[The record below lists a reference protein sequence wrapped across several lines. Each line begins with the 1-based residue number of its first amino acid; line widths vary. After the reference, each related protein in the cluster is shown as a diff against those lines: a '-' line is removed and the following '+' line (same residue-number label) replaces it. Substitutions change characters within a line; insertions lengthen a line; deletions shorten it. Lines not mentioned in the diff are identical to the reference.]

1 MKICILTHTFP
12 RFDGDIAAPFMYGVA
27 KGMAESGNDVFVV
40 IPYNDKF
47 SWGKKMPFKIVT
59 YKYIWPNS
67 LHKLGYSETLM
78 NDMGLPI
85 LMWVL
90 SPFMY
95 FFAFLKVWEVIRK
108 EKIEVIN
115 AHWILPNGFIASA
128 VSMVTG
134 VPVVSTLPGSDVY
147 MVKKNVLFNIL
158 GRFATWKS
166 KWITS
171 NSRQLIKDLAK
182 FTGINLNKKSS
193 TIIYGVDPQKFK
205 EDNLQNKTLKEK
217 LKIKNKDVVILGVGR
232 LVAKKGFRYLIDASK
247 LVVKKNGNVVFVIVG
262 DGDERKFLEDLAK
275 KLGVYDKFRF
285 VGSIDY
291 KKLIHYYNLADI
303 FIYSLDCQ
311 YPAKR

>member
-12 RFDGDIAAPFMYGVA
+12 RFDGDICARCMCGVA
-27 KGMAESGNDVFVV
+27 KGMAESGHDVFVV

-303 FIYSLDCQ
+303 FIL
-311 YPAKR
+311 P